1 MGKGDTKASAR
12 KNRAKAAKADPFK
25 LTPIKHRER
34 NGQKSRSAHPPED
47 PRATVFQA
55 RCRQAGKKP
64 TEEAMKDAASVDHE
78 HPALRCITLGAGI
91 GMNAHRREAEIT
103 RLRDGFDAFDKAQE
117 RFYTIVLGIKR
128 FANVAKIEFMPEVF
142 ETRADHT
149 PDPRSHEERI
159 AAAKKAYR
167 YWIKRYEGLGSHE
180 RVLIDQGL
188 QRYDGYVRDGRV
200 TTSGQAFIAALR
212 VMLAEK

>member
-1 MGKGDTKASAR
+1 MGKGDHRGKKHKTKL
-12 KNRAKAAKADPFK
+12 KQADPFK
-25 LTPIKHRER
+25 LAPIKHRER

-91 GMNAHRREAEIT
+91 GMNAHRRETEIT

-128 FANVAKIEFMPEVF
+128 FANVAKVDYMPEPI

-149 PDPRSHEERI
+149 PDPRSHEEQI
-159 AAAKKAYR
+159 AAAKKTYR

>member
-1 MGKGDTKASAR
+1 MGKGDQRTKAKRS
-12 KNRAKAAKADPFK
+12 RAKKSASQFDLA
-25 LTPIKHRER
+25 PIKRRER
-34 NGQKSRSAHPPED
+34 NGQKSRAAHPPED

-55 RCRQAGKKP
+55 RCRRAGKKP

-117 RFYTIVLGIKR
+117 RFYTIVLGMKR
-128 FANVAKIEFMPEVF
+128 FANVAKIEFLPEAF
-142 ETRADHT
+142 ETRDDHT
-149 PDPRSHEERI
+149 PDLRSHEERV